1 MTQPPEQ
8 NAGATDTPGTT
19 GSSEPPRNFPPSHLT
34 PPDGA
39 AATIGVTDAQVEAVS
54 EAGARRGRILAWG
67 LWDWGSAAF
76 NAVVTTFVFTVYL
89 TGESF
94 GPTGTVEAQLGWAL
108 AIAGLLIAVLA
119 PITGQRSDT
128 SGRRKLWLAVNTYI
142 VVAITLAMFFVL
154 PAPEY
159 LLLGLFLVAAG
170 NVFFEFA
177 GVNYNAMLVQVSTPR
192 SIGKVSGFGWGMGY
206 VGGIVLLL
214 IVYFG
219 FIQPEVGLFGVTG
232 DNGLDVRVTMVV
244 SAVWFGLFALP
255 VLFAVPE
262 YRNPAAVGRE
272 KVGFFAS
279 YARLGRDIK
288 RLWKEQRNTVWFLLA
303 SAVFRDGLAGVFTF
317 GGVLA
322 ASVFG
327 FSAGEVIIFA
337 IAANVVAGISTIAVG
352 ALDDKL
358 GAKPVIVTALIGL
371 VVSGLIVFFLHD
383 GGQLVFWTAGLALCL
398 FVGPA
403 QSASRTFLARLIPAG
418 REGEVFGL
426 YATTGRAVSFLAP
439 TAFAL
444 FVTIGGEPYYGILGI
459 VLVIALG
466 LGLLIPVKATAPRPL
481 SLSKRACRLDP
492 LVERVVFG
500 QDRPRTTKPVAE
512 SDPFKSS
519 GCASSSAHAASA
531 RLRPSCAAARRS
543 RRACGSRCGA
553 CRSRR
558 ARGAT
563 APAARP

>member
-1 MTQPPEQ
+1 MTDPTEPSHPSPSGD
-8 NAGATDTPGTT
+8 GA
-19 GSSEPPRNFPPSHLT
+19 PRNFPPAPMT
-34 PPDGA
+34 DADGA
-39 AATIGVTDAQVEAVS
+39 AATIGVGTAQVEAVS
-54 EAGARRGRILAWG
+54 DAGARKGRILAWG

-89 TGESF
+89 TSESF
-94 GPTGTVEAQLGWAL
+94 GPSGTVEAQLGWAL
-108 AIAGLLIAVLA
+108 AIAGALIALLA
-119 PITGQRSDT
+119 PVTGQRSDT
-128 SGRRKLWLAVNTYI
+128 SGRRKFWLAVNTYI
-142 VVAITLAMFFVL
+142 VVACTFAMFFVL

-219 FIQPEVGLFGVTG
+219 FIKPEVGLFGVTSE
-232 DNGLDVRVTMVV
+232 DGLAVRVSMLV
-244 SAVWFGLFALP
+244 SAIWFGLFALP
-255 VLFAVPE
+255 VLFVVPE
-262 YRNPAAVGRE
+262 YRNPAATGRE
-272 KVGFFAS
+272 RVGFLGS
-279 YARLGRDIK
+279 YRRLGGDIARLWR
-288 RLWKEQRNTVWFLLA
+288 EERNTVWFLLA

-337 IAANVVAGISTIAVG
+337 IAANVVAGASTIAVG
-352 ALDDKL
+352 VLDDRL
-358 GAKPVIVTALIGL
+358 GAKPVIVIALVGL
-371 VVSGLIVFFLHD
+371 VVSGLVVFFLHD

-444 FVTIGGEPYYGILGI
+444 FVTIGGAPYFGILGI

-466 LGLLIPVKATAPRPL
+466 LGLLLPVRATR
-481 SLSKRACRLDP
+481 
-492 LVERVVFG
+492 
-500 QDRPRTTKPVAE
+500 Q
-512 SDPFKSS
+512 
-519 GCASSSAHAASA
+519 
-531 RLRPSCAAARRS
+531 
-543 RRACGSRCGA
+543 
-553 CRSRR
+553 
-558 ARGAT
+558 
-563 APAARP
+563 PA